1 MNQKIYIISA
11 LFACLILQAQNYT
24 WQWGQYGGGDQGS
37 FGSGFTYTN
46 DESIRDIAVD
56 NNNNYYY
63 LATINPGSPT
73 LNGAPVTNYSS
84 QDLFLFS
91 TDCQGNVRWTRTIG
105 GYNKNEYAWNIEV
118 DNAGGI
124 YMLGYFVN
132 LYGVEAPAVAPIKF
146 DDTTIIPYINTPYA
160 DQTTT
165 DPGLKSSYLLK
176 YNTGDGSLA
185 WQQALQ
191 GDVSWTTRQADSAIF
206 TMDSAK
212 NIHAILGFRAGTHL
226 NGLITVPS
234 TFTNT
239 YQYYLVKF
247 NYTANTGNVV
257 NMIPQAN
264 PLLLPITGEI
274 WAGMFEGKVNLVYD
288 ETLNRYY
295 LAGKR
300 MWSDGSFTYTD
311 FSYGGTPFTGDG
323 YLLVFDGSSGTEQW
337 RKEFTMT
344 SNPWNYPDD
353 NVVFNIVKDS
363 TTSDIYIG
371 GYYFIYN
378 KTGSTTFP
386 NNASLG
392 NYSFP
397 YYYTGYNP
405 YVMRI
410 NPLGQVLWVAQ
421 PTSISTASMEGHKF
435 YKSSLVL
442 NGNEVA
448 FAKGSRG
455 DTWGTYPMVRPQN
468 DDADPLLVRLN
479 KDTGAVIGAHEILS
493 TYGSKDEFTSIAVD
507 NDGNYVVGGFKHG
520 SLFMDPNDGVPELHG
535 NTTSGKSQFFF
546 AKLATSSS
554 CTQMNTAETPVKQT
568 DVVFYP
574 NPVRDILNIKTKEKL
589 TSYEVITADGRLMK
603 QGKFS
608 GNFTIDMS
616 GVATGVYYV
625 KVQGEN
631 FATAGKIVK
640 K

>member
-1 MNQKIYIISA
+1 MKKQLYLLVTLLSAISVT
-11 LFACLILQAQNYT
+11 AQTYS
-24 WQWGQYGGGDQGS
+24 WQWAKYGGGDQGS

-91 TDCQGNVRWTRTIG
+91 TDCQGNLRWTRTIG
-105 GYNKNEYAWNIEV
+105 GYNRNEYAWNIEV
-118 DNAGGI
+118 DNAGGV

-132 LYGVEAPAVAPIKF
+132 LYGVENPAVAPIKF

-176 YNTGDGSLA
+176 YNTADGSLA

-234 TFTNT
+234 TYTST
-239 YQYYLVKF
+239 SQYYLVKF
-247 NYTANTGNVV
+247 NYTPSTGNTV
-257 NMIPQAN
+257 NMTPQAN
-264 PLLLPITGEI
+264 PLLLPMTGSLE
-274 WAGMFEGKVNLVYD
+274 AGVFNGQMFLLFD

-295 LAGKR
+295 ITGKR
-300 MWSDGSFTYTD
+300 EY
-311 FSYGGTPFTGDG
+311 
-323 YLLVFDGSSGTEQW
+323 GSSGSYFPFSYNNTAFSQDGFLLSLDGTTGAEFW
-337 RKEFTMT
+337 RKEFVAYQQPVPR
-344 SNPWNYPDD
+344 NRIHG
-353 NVVFNIVKDS
+353 IVKDS
-363 TTSDIYIG
+363 TSNIYISG
-371 GYYFIYN
+371 LYYHFN
-378 KTGSTTFP
+378 P
-386 NNASLG
+386 NNTTATFG
-392 NYSFP
+392 NYNLPSSNGQTP
-397 YYYTGYNP
+397 VVLKVDSSGNVLWSKTADGYANTVVDTGYG
-405 YVMRI
+405 YSKG
-410 NPLGQVLWVAQ
+410 PLV
-421 PTSISTASMEGHKF
+421 I
-435 YKSSLVL
+435 

-448 FAKGSRG
+448 FVKGSVG
-455 DTWGTYPMVRPQN
+455 DTWGSFPMVRPAN
-468 DDADPLLVRLN
+468 DNGDPLLVRLH

-507 NDGNYVVGGFKHG
+507 NDGNYVLGGFKHG

-554 CTQMNTAETPVKQT
+554 CTQMNTVEIPVQQT
-568 DVVFYP
+568 DLTFYP
-574 NPVRDILNIKTKEKL
+574 NPVQDMLQIKTKEKL
-589 TSYEVITADGRLMK
+589 LTYEVITADGRLVT
-603 QGKFS
+603 QGKFARTY
-608 GNFTIDMS
+608 TIDMT
-616 GVATGVYYV
+616 GMTTGVYYV
-625 KVQGEN
+625 KVQGDG
-631 FATAGKIVK
+631 FATTGKVIK